1 MWDRK
6 SDAWLE
12 CVLQLEID
20 EVERHRYATIYSST
34 SSNTLKKV
42 LLEITSYVLETNLAE
57 NSFEIVTV
65 YAIAHFSCPNIT
77 CCRNWIAILKQ
88 FIAKCDPYPTDS
100 LIRETLQRYPG
111 ISYTVKFTE
120 KKPLGIA
127 FEKSGE
133 WANVK
138 ISQHPVVTV
147 GSVLSAING
156 DSSSKIACADVLL
169 SLGRFLGLTS

>member
-1 MWDRK
+1 MWDRTT
-6 SDAWLE
+6 DTWVD

-20 EVERHRYATIYSST
+20 DSERFRYATIYSATT
-34 SSNTLKKV
+34 SHTLKKM
-42 LLEITSYVLETNLAE
+42 LLEITSYVVETNLAE

-65 YAIAHFSCPNIT
+65 FAIAHFSCPNIT
-77 CCRNWIAILKQ
+77 CCHNWIAILKQ
-88 FIAKCDPYPTDS
+88 FIAKCDPYPTDA
-100 LIRETLQRYPG
+100 LLRETLKRYPG
-111 ISYTVKFTE
+111 VSYTVKFPE

-127 FEKSGE
+127 FEKSPGD

-156 DSSSKIACADVLL
+156 MNFRSCDRLVDLI
-169 SLGRFLGLTS
+169 FP